1 MGTVCEIDYHLMGN
15 NWFELRLKV
24 PASDFNKVRVK
35 IATWPEEVAK
45 EVYHPQIK
53 AIAEA
58 GAEFIRQVIER
69 ETTPT
74 GEARVRRGGNGPG
87 RVKSGKMINAVRSR
101 VRPRANGGISA
112 TAGWLTGEPGYVI
125 FQEMGTKNGVEAMDA
140 IGQAHEFMLS
150 ELRRVANGGRI
161 EE

>member
-1 MGTVCEIDYHLMGN
+1 MSG

-24 PASDFNKVRVK
+24 PASDFDKVRNK

-45 EVYHPQIK
+45 EVYHPQIR

-58 GAEFIRQVIER
+58 GAQFIREIIER
-69 ETTPT
+69 EVTPT
-74 GEARVRRGGNGPG
+74 GEERARKGGNGPG
-87 RVKSGKMINAVRSR
+87 RVKSGKMINAVRAR

-112 TAGWLTGEPGYVI
+112 TAGWLTGEPGYAI
-125 FQEMGTKNGVEAMDA
+125 FQELGTKNGVIGMDA

-161 EE
+161 EG